1 MLLHRHRHVMV
12 QDVMDHHLDLHLLV
26 DHLDDHRRRRRRPV
40 RHDRVV
46 NTTSNFFLGP
56 SGTKILTF

>member
-1 MLLHRHRHVMV
+1 MLLHRHRHVMD

-26 DHLDDHRRRRRRPV
+26 GHLDDHHRRRRRPV

-46 NTTSNFFLGP
+46 NTTLNFFFGSL
-56 SGTKILTF
+56 GTKY